1 MTKQAIVSGY
11 RVVFA
16 LATIVAMAW
25 QFRHAHNN
33 SDTFTTGN
41 FFSFFTIQSN
51 IIGAVVLL
59 YAALAAPKGATW
71 DLIRTAS
78 VLYLT
83 ITFFVYGILL
93 SGYQEE
99 LQTTLPWVDTV
110 LHRIFPLAIL
120 ADWFID
126 PPTTRISFDKAR
138 YWLVYPFL
146 YLAYSLIRG
155 PIVDWY
161 PYPFLDPDRAG
172 GYAGIA
178 GYSVAI
184 LIGVLLFIGILL
196 WVNDRRTVPVP
207 AAAAR

>member
-25 QFRHAHNN
+25 QFRHGQDN
-33 SDTFTTGN
+33 SDTFTAGN

-51 IIGAVVLL
+51 IIGAFVLL
-59 YAALAAPKGATW
+59 YAVFAAPNGATW
-71 DLIRTAS
+71 DLIRTAG

-83 ITFFVYGILL
+83 ITFVVYGLLL

-110 LHRIFPLAIL
+110 LHRIFPLVIL

-126 PPTTRISFDKAR
+126 PPTTRMSFDKAR
-138 YWLVYPFL
+138 YWLVYPLL

-161 PYPFLDPDRAG
+161 PYPFLNPDKAG
-172 GYAGIA
+172 GYLGVA

-184 LIGVLLFIGILL
+184 CLGVLAFVWLML
-196 WVNDRRTVPVP
+196 WFNRRQTEPAPAP
-207 AAAAR
+207 AA